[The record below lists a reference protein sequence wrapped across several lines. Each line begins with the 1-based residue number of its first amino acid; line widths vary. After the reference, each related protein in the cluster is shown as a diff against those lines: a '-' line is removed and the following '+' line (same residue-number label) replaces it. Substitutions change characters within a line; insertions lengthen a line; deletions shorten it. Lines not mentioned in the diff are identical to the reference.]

1 MPTMM
6 NYQWA
11 EGVIYDQL
19 YIGYRWIYQR
29 YILALPEFGEKR
41 YRYIIFVWKGDLNV
55 ESNQYLF

>member
-1 MPTMM
+1 MT
-6 NYQWA
+6 NYILDID
-11 EGVIYDQL
+11 G
-19 YIGYRWIYQR
+19 YQR